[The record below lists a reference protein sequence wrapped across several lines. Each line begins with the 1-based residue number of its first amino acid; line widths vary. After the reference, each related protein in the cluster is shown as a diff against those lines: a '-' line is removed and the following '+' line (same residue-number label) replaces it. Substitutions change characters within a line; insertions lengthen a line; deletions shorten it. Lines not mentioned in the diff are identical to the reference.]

1 MEIAAI
7 AHAVPDLVL
16 TNDDA
21 ISMFRERN
29 CRRFSADQLDRLEHA
44 IRKGLSVAG
53 TDKRRVTPPGQPVRD
68 LVVKAAEHAMAEAQR
83 GPADIDLILYVG
95 IGRGWLEPAMASWV
109 QRELGIKSATGF
121 DVLDACASW
130 LRGLEVAQ
138 AMLRTGR
145 YSAALLV
152 NSEAGMSEFANL
164 ELPRA
169 EALGEYFAT
178 FTLGEAATATVL
190 LPSEDRD
197 FYFRF
202 ATYPDGFDLC
212 LFPFR
217 NVLSY
222 APEIGARGLEPN
234 QFYAQSDRL
243 VAKTTRRIVETYR
256 ADANINH
263 GDYDVIFSHSASAR
277 AIEVIGVQ
285 LGLPMDKYVATHAEY
300 GNTSSASIPLGM
312 SLASKDGRLKR
323 GDKVLAIAGS
333 AGITAGFASF
343 TY

>member
-1 MEIAAI
+1 MEMLAV

-21 ISMFRERN
+21 IAMFRERN
-29 CRRFSADQLDRLEHA
+29 GSRFTAKELDALEAA
-44 IRKGLSVAG
+44 IRRGLLIAG
-53 TDKRRVTPPGQPVRD
+53 TQKRHVTPPGEPAKD
-68 LVVKAAEHAMAEAQR
+68 LVVKAAKAALAQAKR
-83 GPADIDLILYVG
+83 ASNEVDLIIFVG

-109 QRELGIKSATGF
+109 QRELKIDGATGF
-121 DVLDACASW
+121 DLLDACASW

-138 AMLRTGR
+138 AMLRSGR
-145 YSAALLV
+145 YRTALLV

-164 ELPRA
+164 QLPRA
-169 EALGEYFAT
+169 EALAEYFAT

-190 LPSEDRD
+190 VPSPNHD
-197 FYFRF
+197 FYFNF
-202 ATYPDGFDLC
+202 STYPDGFDLC

-222 APEIGARGLEPN
+222 APEIASRGLQPN

-243 VAKTTRRIVETYR
+243 VARTTRRIVETYR
-256 ADANINH
+256 ADSKINH
-263 GDYDVIFSHSASAR
+263 GNYDVFFSHSASAR
-277 AIEVIGVQ
+277 AIEIIAAQ
-285 LGLPMDKYVATHAEY
+285 LGLPMDRYIPTHAEY

-312 SLASKDGRLKR
+312 SLAIKDGRLAR
-323 GDKVLAIAGS
+323 GNRVLAIAGS

-343 TY
+343 TF